1 MNGVHQSPHFDVSYS
16 LTTTSAD
23 VVAFLLSKRNLAR
36 MAAIQQRVVFARI

>member
-23 VVAFLLSKRNLAR
+23 VVAFLLPSKKAVMGMQSPQRP
-36 MAAIQQRVVFARI
+36 AIIL